1 MSIPP
6 IVAKEGTKIG
16 IKAAKS
22 GFKAMFEPIR
32 QWFTKGARKRQ
43 GKEVIR
49 PYVIAFMLVSMA
61 SGCATVRKGVDNLA
75 IAVDDKFYDSSTAII
90 ALPKGYDIAPYIEDA
105 DGVERTIDG
114 WKIKY
119 RIMEVPGHVHKNLKD
134 EVMRGN
140 KAEASSLQQVVE
152 AAVKTQLGMTTAP
165 AQPSGAA
172 DAIDK
177 LKAEAAKEGVQ

>member
-1 MSIPP
+1 MSIET
-6 IVAKEGTKIG
+6 VAAKIG
-16 IKAAKS
+16 LKAGKK
-22 GFKAMFEPIR
+22 GLKAMFEPIR
-32 QWFTKGARKRQ
+32 RWFTKGARKRQ

-49 PYVIAFMLVSMA
+49 PYVIAFLLVSMA
-61 SGCATVRKGVDNLA
+61 SGCATVRKCVDNLA
-75 IAVDDKFYDSSTAII
+75 IAVDDKFYDSSTAIV

-119 RIMEVPGHVHKNLKD
+119 RIIEVPGHVHKNLKD

-152 AAVKTQLGMTTAP
+152 AAVKAQLGLNTAP

-172 DAIDK
+172 DAQERFIEDA
-177 LKAEAAKEGVQ
+177 KAEGITQ